1 MLSHQLPLLN
11 CPLLSGSARP
21 LWIIGRHRFW
31 PCGGSIWGIQHRW
44 FRPRDWH
51 RHVDGRSRISSRIKF
66 WSVPHHHRH
75 LSSGARPR
83 PSRLAPPNRSRL
95 QFWFWNWSHR
105 CAECGVWRMQPQRA
119 MAHGAPQSRLSKSG
133 QCPSRLT
140 CSPPVSR
147 RLRHSQRRYLCGASG
162 KGHRRWVHFHVCPIY
177 AFIALLAQIQHMFSA
192 PAGSVCVASSCCSCG
207 GARGQPRTGSR
218 YTLFRRAAWS
228 TKRTPAWSPHRCH
241 AWVVHTE
248 PSGGCSGGS
257 CSSRHDFIFHHASFW
272 GGGVV
277 GGNAGR
283 APASMFP
290 IPLPTCRRICQ
301 PCCKRGTPSSRIC
314 RSAGANPLIFRAS
327 QV

>member
-1 MLSHQLPLLN
+1 
-11 CPLLSGSARP
+11 
-21 LWIIGRHRFW
+21 
-31 PCGGSIWGIQHRW
+31 
-44 FRPRDWH
+44 
-51 RHVDGRSRISSRIKF
+51 
-66 WSVPHHHRH
+66 
-75 LSSGARPR
+75 
-83 PSRLAPPNRSRL
+83 
-95 QFWFWNWSHR
+95 
-105 CAECGVWRMQPQRA
+105 MQPQRA

-290 IPLPTCRRICQ
+290 TPLLLTCRRIRQ
-301 PCCKRGTPSSRIC
+301 PCWRRGTPSSRIGG
-314 RSAGANPLIFRAS
+314 SAGAKPS
-327 QV
+327 QIQAFPVQVS